1 MCRPIRTRSPRKLPS
16 GVVRAASDGQRVF
29 DELCGPLSLV
39 KSPLGLEGKMHRACG
54 RGEGDHER
62 IALGFY
68 FVCLEL
74 RDLVAKHGM
83 VHPEHVVKA
92 IAIPL
97 PEGGG
102 ALDVGE
108 HQADGTDRGVSS

>member
-1 MCRPIRTRSPRKLPS
+1 
-16 GVVRAASDGQRVF
+16 
-29 DELCGPLSLV
+29 
-39 KSPLGLEGKMHRACG
+39 
-54 RGEGDHER
+54 
-62 IALGFY
+62 
-68 FVCLEL
+68 
-74 RDLVAKHGM
+74 M